1 MASQGGA
8 QLSAGGGIWGGGQS
22 DIMRLDVAP
31 SARAWVPAGPAR
43 LRIDASW
50 RFRVAGDAQPGN
62 GPAVTLSTSF

>member
-1 MASQGGA
+1 
-8 QLSAGGGIWGGGQS
+8 
-22 DIMRLDVAP
+22 MRLDVGP